1 MNRWWIVLRKELS
14 EVLRDRRALFNVVIA
29 PLFFTP
35 LLLALT
41 GSMARR
47 EAMGGRT
54 QTVAVAVS
62 GWDGAKGLAQW
73 FEGTIKEDRIRW
85 VPVPTGGV
93 AEAVRSRKAAAGL
106 EFAEDT
112 AERWRDESTV
122 PVRIVFDPTNDRSRR
137 TSDRLHEL
145 VAKRGARVVAQR
157 LMNAGLS
164 QQLAKP
170 FDAGDAPLPGS
181 GGAGASML
189 ATLLPYLL
197 ALSSIMGGVFVAN
210 DTVAG
215 EKERGTLESLLVTPI
230 PRREVAL
237 GKFAATAVLAA
248 LSGALSLVGVLWP
261 FLVPLPMF
269 RWMTEGGL
277 RMSPT
282 AVAAMGLVLLPM
294 SVFGAGVLLAVS
306 TISRNQKEAQTY
318 LTPVLL
324 VASVLAMLSL
334 VMGPDAPLA
343 TAMAPVLGPSL
354 ALKQALQGQV
364 RIDYALLAGGMS
376 VVYAAAALHVATR
389 LFTRESVLLK
399 A

>member
-1 MNRWWIVLRKELS
+1 MKRWWVVLRKELS

-47 EAMGGRT
+47 EAQGGRT
-54 QTVAVAVS
+54 QTVVVAVS
-62 GWDGAKGLAQW
+62 GWDGAPGLAPW
-73 FEGTIKEDRIRW
+73 FEGTEKDERIRLRS
-85 VPVPTGGV
+85 VPPGSV
-93 AEAVRSRKAAAGL
+93 AEAVRTRAVAAGL

-112 AERWRDESTV
+112 GSRWKEEATV

-145 VAKRGARVVAQR
+145 VAKRGARIAAKR
-157 LMNAGLS
+157 LMDAGLS
-164 QQLAKP
+164 QQLGKP
-170 FDAGDAPLPGS
+170 FDAGDAPLPGA
-181 GGAGASML
+181 GGPGASLL
-189 ATLLPYLL
+189 ASLLPYLL

-248 LSGALSLVGVLWP
+248 LSGGLSLVGVLWP
-261 FLVPLPMF
+261 FLVPLPLF
-269 RWMTEGGL
+269 KTMTEGGL

-282 AVAAMGLVLLPM
+282 AVTAMGLVLLPM

-343 TAMAPVLGPSL
+343 TAVAPVLGPSL

-364 RIDYALLAGGMS
+364 RIPYALLAGGMS
-376 VVYAAAALHVATR
+376 VVYAAAALHLATR